1 MSALLDSTAI
11 NPSSA
16 KDDFSREPVPDA
28 STLSGLHSSPRYSTT
43 SRTETRLA
51 RHLFTHWGAPR
62 PTLILTTCSPNAE
75 TSATTVDSA
84 HRFISTPFAPD
95 RLCVNNQLNR
105 QKIDHD
111 RSFDT
116 NAARQLPRH
125 LTQQSE
131 QSRKKTG
138 YSSYSLIQPHVLF
151 ELRKVTVDKRF
162 LGHACGVGTKL
173 SLPCSPNPQ
182 MRFIV

>member
-1 MSALLDSTAI
+1 MASFA
-11 NPSSA
+11 SSQTSL
-16 KDDFSREPVPDA
+16 SR
-28 STLSGLHSSPRYSTT
+28 HSSPRYSTT

-62 PTLILTTCSPNAE
+62 PTLILTTGSPNAE

-95 RLCVNNQLNR
+95 TPCVNNQRDR

-116 NAARQLPRH
+116 NAPRQLPRH
-125 LTQQSE
+125 LTQYSE
-131 QSRKKTG
+131 QSRKRQVILPNHPFITG
-138 YSSYSLIQPHVLF
+138 FSRAPNTPRNSDSIYKRGRLTYSI
-151 ELRKVTVDKRF
+151 
-162 LGHACGVGTKL
+162 G
-173 SLPCSPNPQ
+173 LPFHRSMPESAA
-182 MRFIV
+182 